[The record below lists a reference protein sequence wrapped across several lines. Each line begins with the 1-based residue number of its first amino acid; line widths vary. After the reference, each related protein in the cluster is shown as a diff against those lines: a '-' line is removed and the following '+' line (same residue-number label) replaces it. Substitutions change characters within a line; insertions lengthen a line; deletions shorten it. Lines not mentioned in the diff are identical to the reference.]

1 MTSFRTT
8 TCPCGG
14 HNSESQRAI
23 EVQLISQHPHA
34 MMEQDS
40 TTKYNDKAELES
52 TRGWGDKEELEDE

>member
-1 MTSFRTT
+1 
-8 TCPCGG
+8 
-14 HNSESQRAI
+14 
-23 EVQLISQHPHA
+23 